1 MLNKQQGFTLIEL
14 VMVIVI
20 LGILAATALPKF
32 SNMQQNAR
40 TASLQGALGALNSA
54 IAIVHSQ
61 ALVENKLGGTPAV
74 PVTVTL
80 ENGTVNTVYG
90 HLEGT
95 PTAINA
101 AIQLSSAD
109 YTVAASGATAVTI
122 TPVGVTTAASC
133 QITYTQ
139 AASAGA
145 APTVAIVK
153 TNCG

>member
-1 MLNKQQGFTLIEL
+1 
-14 VMVIVI
+14 MVIVI
-20 LGILAATALPKF
+20 LGILAATALPRF

-61 ALVENKLGGTPAV
+61 ALVENKLGGTVAS
-74 PVTVTL
+74 PVTVSL
-80 ENGTVNTVYG
+80 ETGTVSTVFGYP
-90 HLEGT
+90 EGT
-95 PTAINA
+95 PAAINA
-101 AIQLSSAD
+101 AIQLSAAD
-109 YTVAASGATAVTI
+109 YTVAASGTTAVTI
-122 TPVGVTTAASC
+122 TPIGVTTAASC

-139 AASAGA
+139 AAAAGA